1 MTVKKM
7 ITMAGKHS
15 VAALMLMIVIGMM
28 CSCKPSV
35 PRRYIQPDDLEDI
48 LYDYYVA
55 QAMAEQDGDEN
66 SEYTLRMYKTAV
78 LNKHGV
84 SEAEFD
90 STMVYYTR
98 HSDRLHRIY
107 RNLVSRMEADAVSLG
122 ADARE
127 ISSYGAGI
135 SSGDTANIWPLE
147 NSLTLM
153 PAMPYNIVSFDIPA
167 DTSYHKGDKVIW
179 SFDTKFMYQEGQ
191 KNAVAM
197 LVLKYDNDSVVSRT
211 KSLTSS
217 THYTLELP
225 KTDTLAL
232 KEVKGFIC
240 LLRNANATTTT
251 LKLLF
256 VNNIRMVK
264 SAVQRNKT
272 AARADVVKKD
282 EHAADADSV
291 KRRSE
296 DTTKVK
302 TATAGK
308 PEPLIKKKPDVK
320 PVPKTAVSGKTKE

>member
-1 MTVKKM
+1 MSRRRY
-7 ITMAGKHS
+7 G
-15 VAALMLMIVIGMM
+15 VAAVMLMAVIAMV

-35 PRRYIQPDDLEDI
+35 PRGYIQPDDLEDI

-55 QAMAEQDGDEN
+55 RAMAEQDGDEDGG
-66 SEYTLRMYKTAV
+66 YTLRMYKTAV

-153 PAMPYNIVSFDIPA
+153 PAMPYNIVSFDIAA
-167 DTSYHKGDKVIW
+167 DTSYHKGDRIIW
-179 SFDTKFMYQEGQ
+179 SFDTKFLYQEGQ

-197 LVLKYDNDSVVSRT
+197 LVMKYDNDSVVSRT

-240 LLRNANATTTT
+240 LMRQANATTTT

-256 VNNIRMVK
+256 VNNIRMVR
-264 SAVQRNKT
+264 SAARRNK
-272 AARADVVKKD
+272 AAAGADDARKD
-282 EHAADADSV
+282 GRPADADSV

-302 TATAGK
+302 TSAAGK
-308 PEPLIKKKPDVK
+308 PEPLIKKKSETK
-320 PVPKTAVSGKTKE
+320 PVPKTAAPGKTKE